1 MIYQSS
7 EIQVELIEH
16 YIAHLM
22 FNAKGSVNKLDQA
35 TLNHLDEA
43 LDAVI
48 EYKPKA
54 LLISSTKDAFIVG
67 ADITEF
73 LELFQQTA
81 PELKKWLDK
90 ANDIFNKLEDL
101 PMPTLSVVHGFAL
114 GGGCE
119 TILACDFR
127 IADSTGLIGLPETK
141 LGIMPGFGGTVRLPR
156 LIGAENALEWIT
168 TGKHFKADAALKVG
182 AVDAVVV
189 EEHLMSAAII
199 MLQNAMDNKL
209 DWQARR
215 AQKKAPLLLEN
226 TEHLMAFSTAK
237 ALVSQLAGKH
247 YPAPIQAVV
256 AIEKAAGMER
266 DEALEVEK
274 KAFIEL
280 TQTEAA
286 TALVSLFLNDQ
297 VVKSKV
303 KKLTKSSQPFGSA
316 AVLGAGI
323 MGGGIAYQNAVKKIP
338 VVMKDINQSAIDLGF
353 EQAVSNLT
361 GKFKKSA
368 VSVDKVASV
377 LTNITPALDYA
388 AIRDVDI
395 VIEAVVEH
403 PKIKADVLQETESM
417 TQTNTIITSNTST
430 IPINDLAKHLK
441 RPENFCGMHFF
452 NPVHKMPLVEV
463 IQGKKTSPET
473 IATICAYASKLGKT
487 PIVVQDCAGF
497 FVNRVLFPYFNGFG
511 QLVRDGAD
519 YQVIDKLM
527 SKEFGW
533 PMGPAY
539 LLDVVGID
547 TAFHAQKIMA
557 DAFPDRMQLD
567 ANNVVE
573 LMYKA
578 ERFGQKNGVGF
589 YQYQKNKK
597 GKLDKVACT
606 QAHGMVKDAFGKRVE
621 FSHDDII
628 ARCMLPLLLEV
639 VRCYEEKIVETPAEA
654 DIALIYG
661 LGFPPFRGGA
671 FHYIDQ
677 MGTNKFFKMAEK
689 YTHLGAA
696 YSIPDGLRQLA
707 HSNGSYYKR

>member
-1 MIYQSS
+1 
-7 EIQVELIEH
+7 
-16 YIAHLM
+16 
-22 FNAKGSVNKLDQA
+22 

-43 LDAVI
+43 LDAI
-48 EYKPKA
+48 IDYKPKA
-54 LLISSTKDAFIVG
+54 LLISSTKDSFIVG

-73 LELFQQTA
+73 LGLFKQTQA
-81 PELKKWLDK
+81 ELKKWLDK
-90 ANDIFNKLEDL
+90 ANDVFNKLEDL

-127 IADSTGLIGLPETK
+127 IADASGLIGLPETK

-182 AVDAVVV
+182 AIDAVVV
-189 EEHLMSAAII
+189 EEHLMAAAII
-199 MLQNAMDNKL
+199 MLQNAMDNQL

-215 AQKKAPLLLEN
+215 AQKKAPLLLKN

-237 ALVSQLAGKH
+237 AMVTRIAGRH

-256 AIEKAAGMER
+256 AIEEAAGMGR

-274 KAFIEL
+274 KAFIKL

-297 VVKSKV
+297 MVKSKV
-303 KKLTKSSQPFGSA
+303 KKLAKSSQPYETA

-323 MGGGIAYQNAVKKIP
+323 MGGGIAYQNAAKNIP
-338 VVMKDINQSAIDLGF
+338 VIMKDIHQNAIDIGF
-353 EQAVSNLT
+353 KQAVSNLS
-361 GKFKKSA
+361 GKFRKSTI
-368 VSVDKVASV
+368 SVDKVASV
-377 LTNITPALDYA
+377 LTKITPALDYA
-388 AIRDVDI
+388 AIREVDI

-403 PKIKADVLQETESM
+403 PKIKADVLQETEAM
-417 TQTNTIITSNTST
+417 THPKTIITSNTST
-430 IPINDLAKHLK
+430 IPIRDLAKHMN

-463 IQGKKTSPET
+463 IQGEKTSAET
-473 IATICAYASKLGKT
+473 IATICAYATKLGKT

-519 YQVIDKLM
+519 YQFIDKLM

-557 DAFPDRMQLD
+557 DAFPDRMQLEV
-567 ANNVVE
+567 NNVVD
-573 LMYKA
+573 LMYKS
-578 ERFGQKNGVGF
+578 ERFGQKNSVGF

-597 GKLDKVACT
+597 GKLEKVVCE
-606 QAHGMVKDAFGKRVE
+606 QAIGMVRDAFGKQVD
-621 FSHDDII
+621 FSEDDVI
-628 ARCMLPLLLEV
+628 ARCMLPMLLEV
-639 VRCYEEKIVETPAEA
+639 VRCYEEKIIETPAEA

-677 MGTNKFFKMAEK
+677 MGTKKFLQMAEK
-689 YTHLGAA
+689 YTHLGSA
-696 YSIPDGLRQLA
+696 YGIPDGLRQLA
-707 HSNGSYYKR
+707 KNNGSYYNR